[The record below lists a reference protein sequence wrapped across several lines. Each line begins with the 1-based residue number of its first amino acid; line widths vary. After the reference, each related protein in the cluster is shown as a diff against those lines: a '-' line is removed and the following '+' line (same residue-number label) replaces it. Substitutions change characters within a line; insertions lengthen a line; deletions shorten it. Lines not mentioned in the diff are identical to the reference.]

1 MARGTD
7 QSDRS
12 DTAIMMESSPIELH
26 GIYKTYYGEV
36 PTPVLFDINLHV
48 RAGEFVAIVGAS
60 GSGKTTL
67 LNIIGLLDSPTSG
80 EIRLGGRD
88 VSKMT
93 ETERSLLRR
102 DYLGF
107 IFQFHY
113 LLLEFNVL
121 ENALMPCRLR
131 GRSYRDLRRSYM
143 SDLLTRVGLGQRLR
157 YRPTQLSGGQQQRVA
172 IVRAMANDPVIIL
185 ADEPTG
191 NLDSKNG
198 IEVFSLMRELNRLT
212 GKAFLVVTHD
222 EHFAS
227 EADRIVHL
235 RDGRI
240 EY

>member
-1 MARGTD
+1 MKND
-7 QSDRS
+7 
-12 DTAIMMESSPIELH
+12 SPPVELH

-36 PTPVLFDINLHV
+36 PTPVLFDINLTV

-67 LNIIGLLDSPTSG
+67 LNIVGLLDSPTSG
-80 EIRLGGRD
+80 KVRLGGRD
-88 VSKMT
+88 VSRLT
-93 ETERSLLRR
+93 ETERSVLRR

-131 GRSYRDLRRSYM
+131 GKSFRDSRRSYM
-143 SDLLTRVGLGQRLR
+143 SDLLLRVGLGDRLK

-172 IVRAMANDPVIIL
+172 IVRAMANDPVIIV

-191 NLDSKNG
+191 NLDSTNG
-198 IEVFSLMRELNRLT
+198 REVFSLMRELNRLT
-212 GKAFLVVTHD
+212 GKAFLLATHD
-222 EHFAS
+222 ERFAA
-227 EADRIVHL
+227 EADRIVQI
-235 RDGRI
+235 RDGRL
-240 EY
+240 EN

>member
-1 MARGTD
+1 M
-7 QSDRS
+7 SPS
-12 DTAIMMESSPIELH
+12 PPIELR
-26 GIYKTYYGEV
+26 GVSKTYYNGV
-36 PTPVLFDINLHV
+36 PTPVLFDIDLSV
-48 RAGEFVAIVGAS
+48 KPGEFVAVVGAS

-67 LNIIGLLDSPTSG
+67 LNIIGLLDTATGG
-80 EIRLGGRD
+80 EVLLGGRD
-88 VSKMT
+88 VSRMT

-102 DYLGF
+102 DFLGF

-131 GRSYRDLRRSYM
+131 GKSYRDGREPFM
-143 SDLLTRVGLGQRLR
+143 SNLLGRVGLGERLR

-172 IVRAMANDPVIIL
+172 IVRAMANDPMIIL

-191 NLDSKNG
+191 NLDSVNG
-198 IEVFSLMRELNRLT
+198 RAVFGLMQELNRMT

-222 EHFAS
+222 EGFAAES
-227 EADRIVHL
+227 DRVIHI

-240 EY
+240 AD

>member
-1 MARGTD
+1 MRA
-7 QSDRS
+7 
-12 DTAIMMESSPIELH
+12 APPIELH
-26 GIYKTYYGEV
+26 GISKTYFNGV
-36 PTPVLFDINLHV
+36 PTPVLFDINLTV
-48 RAGEFVAIVGAS
+48 NPGEFVAVVGAS

-67 LNIIGLLDSPTSG
+67 LNIIGLLDTATEG
-80 EIRLGGRD
+80 EVLLGGRD
-88 VSKMT
+88 VSRMN
-93 ETERSLLRR
+93 ETDRSLMRR
-102 DYLGF
+102 DFLGF

-131 GRSYRDLRRSYM
+131 GKSYRDAREAYM
-143 SDLLTRVGLGQRLR
+143 SDLLLRVGLGERLR

-191 NLDSKNG
+191 NLDSVNG
-198 IEVFSLMRELNRLT
+198 RAIFGLMRELNRMT

-222 EHFAS
+222 EGFAA
-227 EADRIVHL
+227 EADRVIHI

-240 EY
+240 AD

>member
-1 MARGTD
+1 M
-7 QSDRS
+7 S
-12 DTAIMMESSPIELH
+12 TAPPIELR
-26 GIYKTYYGEV
+26 GISKTYYNGV
-36 PTPVLFDINLHV
+36 PTPVLFDINLV
-48 RAGEFVAIVGAS
+48 VKPGEFVAVVGAS

-67 LNIIGLLDSPTSG
+67 LNIIGLLDTASSG
-80 EIRLGGRD
+80 QVLLGGRD
-88 VSKMT
+88 VSRMD
-93 ETERSLLRR
+93 ETERSLMRR
-102 DYLGF
+102 DFLGF

-131 GRSYRDLRRSYM
+131 GRSFRDARRSVM
-143 SDLLTRVGLGQRLR
+143 SDLLQRVGLGERLK

-191 NLDSKNG
+191 NLDSENG
-198 IEVFSLMRELNRLT
+198 RAVFGLMRELTRMT

-222 EHFAS
+222 EAFAAES
-227 EADRIVHL
+227 DRVVHI

-240 EY
+240 ADQ

>member
-1 MARGTD
+1 MMSDSLPVELRG
-7 QSDRS
+7 
-12 DTAIMMESSPIELH
+12 IC
-26 GIYKTYYGEV
+26 KTYYGEV
-36 PTPVLFDINLHV
+36 PTPVLFDINLTV

-67 LNIIGLLDSPTSG
+67 LNIIGMLDTPTSG
-80 EIRLGGRD
+80 EVRLGGRD
-88 VSKMT
+88 VSRMT
-93 ETERSLLRR
+93 EAERSILRR

-131 GRSYRDLRRSYM
+131 GRRFRDSRRSYM
-143 SDLLTRVGLGQRLR
+143 SDLLSRVGLGERLK

-172 IVRAMANDPVIIL
+172 IVRAMANNPVIIL

-198 IEVFSLMRELNRLT
+198 REIFSLMRELNRLT
-212 GKAFLVVTHD
+212 GKAFLLATHD
-222 EHFAS
+222 EGFAA
-227 EADRIVHL
+227 EADRIVQI

-240 EY
+240 EN

>member
-1 MARGTD
+1 M
-7 QSDRS
+7 SPS
-12 DTAIMMESSPIELH
+12 PPIELR
-26 GIYKTYYGEV
+26 GVSKTYYNGV
-36 PTPVLFDINLHV
+36 PTPVLFDIDLSV
-48 RAGEFVAIVGAS
+48 KPGEFVAVVGAS

-67 LNIIGLLDSPTSG
+67 LNIIGLLDTATGG
-80 EIRLGGRD
+80 EVLLGGRD
-88 VSKMT
+88 VSRMT

-102 DYLGF
+102 DFLGF

-131 GRSYRDLRRSYM
+131 GKSYRDGREPFM
-143 SDLLTRVGLGQRLR
+143 SNLLGRVGLGERLR

-172 IVRAMANDPVIIL
+172 IVRAMANDPMIIL

-191 NLDSKNG
+191 NLDSVNG
-198 IEVFSLMRELNRLT
+198 RAVFGLMRELNRMT

-222 EHFAS
+222 EGFAAES
-227 EADRIVHL
+227 DRVIHI

-240 EY
+240 AD

>member
-1 MARGTD
+1 
-7 QSDRS
+7 
-12 DTAIMMESSPIELH
+12 
-26 GIYKTYYGEV
+26 
-36 PTPVLFDINLHV
+36 
-48 RAGEFVAIVGAS
+48 VGAS

-67 LNIIGLLDSPTSG
+67 LNIIGLLDTATGG
-80 EIRLGGRD
+80 EVLLGGRD
-88 VSKMT
+88 VSRMT
-93 ETERSLLRR
+93 EAERSLLRR
-102 DYLGF
+102 DFLGF

-131 GRSYRDLRRSYM
+131 GKSCRDGREPFM
-143 SDLLTRVGLGQRLR
+143 SDLLKRVGLGERLR

-191 NLDSKNG
+191 NLDSVNG
-198 IEVFSLMRELNRLT
+198 RAVFGLMRELNRMT

-222 EHFAS
+222 EGFAAGS
-227 EADRIVHL
+227 DRVIHI

-240 EY
+240 AD